1 MVYVVGKVARALKQG
16 EWLKF
21 IPALMGSGS
30 GGGGMVGDNDCEDD
44 SLVGFRK

>member
-1 MVYVVGKVARALKQG
+1 MVYAVGKAARALKQG

-21 IPALMGSGS
+21 IPALTGSGS
-30 GGGGMVGDNDCEDD
+30 GGMVGDDDCKDD